1 MGKRRKDSSS
11 SSSEDD
17 LISSQLKECVAGFE
31 LQKKDAVKE
40 VEKISLKFQ
49 NSKRPDK
56 IGVVADEDEDE
67 NTHVTP
73 EFQEFVGK
81 KLRAKMDE

>member
-1 MGKRRKDSSS
+1 MGKKRNESSS

-17 LISSQLKECVAGFE
+17 VISSQLRECVTGFE
-31 LQKKDAVKE
+31 LQKKDVVKE
-40 VEKISLKFQ
+40 VEKITIKFQ
-49 NSKRPDK
+49 NSKRSDK
-56 IGVVADEDEDE
+56 NNAVTDEDGDE

-81 KLRAKMDE
+81 KLRAKLDE

>member
-1 MGKRRKDSSS
+1 MGKKREDSSS

-17 LISSQLKECVAGFE
+17 VISSQLKECVAGFE
-31 LQKKDAVKE
+31 LQKIDVVKE

-49 NSKRPDK
+49 SSKRADK
-56 IGVVADEDEDE
+56 NNVMADEDEDE
-67 NTHVTP
+67 NTLVTP
-73 EFQEFVGK
+73 EFQEYVGK